1 MKQFGS
7 LSDEELSDMYE
18 ITRSQYGDPRWL
30 YEPTESD
37 KALLIREDQLTAFC
51 LYSLVSE
58 NIICE
63 YSYSDYTDEVS
74 GDSLIINHIIVR
86 GEDQGRSIGRQIM
99 EYLFSNYDEKVL
111 CKAWVPSDEGKNKFF
126 EKMGF
131 SPIDRPEKPW
141 SHVEF
146 ECLGCGRSD
155 GCVCSGVVYAK
166 T

>member
-1 MKQFGS
+1 MVAIRQIDCYS
-7 LSDEELSDMYE
+7 CLRLEYVHASALPPHSSELS
-18 ITRSQYGDPRWL
+18 
-30 YEPTESD
+30 
-37 KALLIREDQLTAFC
+37 F
-51 LYSLVSE
+51 VSP
-58 NIICE
+58 
-63 YSYSDYTDEVS
+63 S
-74 GDSLIINHIIVR
+74 H
-86 GEDQGRSIGRQIM
+86 
-99 EYLFSNYDEKVL
+99 DEKVL

-131 SPIDRPEKPW
+131 SPIDRHEKPW